1 MTQRFSASP
10 SPRPGTPIHNHHA
23 STTTLHLDVG
33 YKVFVELKK
42 EKNDIQEFRK
52 AEILSIRSHN
62 DKSEYY
68 VHFVEFNKRLDEW
81 VGLERIDLLREIERP
96 AKKRNGKG
104 GGNQYRDSD
113 TPSRV
118 GSPLREITGRSGGVG
133 ASVGQK
139 RKISALEDTP
149 TPNARATTPSTPLA
163 DNTDDYED
171 GSTPGNGTPLGPLA
185 ATFSKEQEIE
195 RLRTSGSM
203 TQSHS
208 EISRVKNLE
217 RIHFGEYDVDTWYF
231 SPYPQEYSD
240 AAVVYICEFCLFHY
254 ISEKQLR
261 RHLQKCTVRHPPG
274 NEIYRCD
281 DISFFEIDG
290 NKQKNYCRNLC
301 LLSKLFLD
309 HKTLYYDVDPFLFYI
324 MCQQDEFGCHMIGYF
339 SKEKEST
346 EGYNLACILTLPQ
359 HQRKGFGR
367 LLIAFSYE
375 LSKKEGK
382 VGSPEKPLSD
392 LGLLSYRSYWTE
404 VIVELLLETKEINE
418 DITIEDI
425 SARTSIATTDI
436 LQTLQSL
443 GAIKPYKGQQIIC
456 LSDGVIAS
464 YHKTKEKHKNRRIDE
479 SCLQWSPPHFTS
491 SQLRYI

>member
-1 MTQRFSASP
+1 MSQRFSASP
-10 SPRPGTPIHNHHA
+10 SPHPETPTHVNG
-23 STTTLHLDVG
+23 STLDLSIG
-33 YKVFVELKK
+33 CKLFVEVKK
-42 EKNDIQEFRK
+42 GKKDQQKEFRK
-52 AEILSIRSHN
+52 AEILSIRTN
-62 DKSEYY
+62 NAGQTEYY
-68 VHFVEFNKRLDEW
+68 VHFLEFNKRLDEW
-81 VGLERIDLLREIERP
+81 VGIERLDLSREIERP
-96 AKKRNGKG
+96 VKKRAGKG
-104 GGNQYRDSD
+104 GIRETD
-113 TPSRV
+113 TPPCI
-118 GSPLREITGRSGGVG
+118 GSPMRDGSRTPAS
-133 ASVGQK
+133 SVGQK
-139 RKISALEDTP
+139 RKISSLEDFSNP
-149 TPNARATTPSTPLA
+149 TTPLVEQL
-163 DNTDDYED
+163 NDDYESVD
-171 GSTPGNGTPLGPLA
+171 GNVTPGNATPLGPMA

-217 RIHFGEYDVDTWYF
+217 KIHFGEYDVETWYF
-231 SPYPQEYSD
+231 SPYPREYSE
-240 AAVVYICEFCLFHY
+240 AAVVYICEFCLFHF

-261 RHLQKCTVRHPPG
+261 RHCAKCTVRHPPG

-290 NKQKNYCRNLC
+290 NKQKVYCRNLC

-324 MCQQDEFGCHMIGYF
+324 MCKQDEYGCHMIGYF

-392 LGLLSYRSYWTE
+392 LGLLSYRSYWSE
-404 VIVELLLETKEINE
+404 VIVELLIETKELNE
-418 DITIEDI
+418 DIAIEDI

-436 LQTLQSL
+436 IQTLQTL

-464 YHKTKEKHKNRRIDE
+464 YHKAKEKHKNRRIEE
-479 SCLQWSPPHFTS
+479 SCLQWTPPHFTS
-491 SQLRYI
+491 NQLRYI